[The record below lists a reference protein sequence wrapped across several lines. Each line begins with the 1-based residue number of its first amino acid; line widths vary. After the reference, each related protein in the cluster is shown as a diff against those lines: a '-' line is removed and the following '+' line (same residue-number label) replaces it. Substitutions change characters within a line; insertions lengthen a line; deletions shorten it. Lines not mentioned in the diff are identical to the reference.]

1 MKFGI
6 LSNSANSKLVET
18 INAMGH
24 ECRVFNP
31 EKMYLL
37 ISEHQR
43 GYDRLFYGTDGDV
56 PERITANS
64 LDCIIN
70 RVGGNTAYAVSV
82 LQFMTDNLGVYCPNN
97 PEGLLNASNKAKTL
111 QMLSAAH
118 VSVPKTIVTQKPAH
132 VKWLIE
138 QFGVPIVIKKT
149 TGSQGDTV
157 GIVDTKVSANSM
169 FEFVYNSGINAVIEE
184 YIEAESSDY
193 RVWTIGDKVALAMKR
208 TAKKG
213 EWKANIS
220 KGGSGE
226 IAHLSE
232 EDKELCVKAAHSI
245 GLSGY
250 AGVDLLKNKETGK
263 SVIIEVNSNPGTKII
278 DITGVNVWKEL
289 VKYCEDN
296 YKKTI
301 SNSISVKSQTEDML
315 DRLKNWMIIEDL
327 ETSGKEFSNLFLDLQ
342 AASENG
348 ILKNNVI
355 NEFERIRKNLANYLK

>member
-6 LSNSANSKLVET
+6 LSSSSNSKLVET
-18 INAMGH
+18 IKAKGH

-43 GYDRLFYGTDGDV
+43 GYDRLFYGTDGDT

-64 LDCIIN
+64 IDCIIN
-70 RVGGNTAYAVSV
+70 RIGGNTAYAVSV
-82 LQFMTDNLGVYCPNN
+82 LQFMTDNLGIYCPNK

-132 VKWLIE
+132 VKWLVE

-157 GIVDTKVSANSM
+157 GIVDTKMSANSM

-193 RVWTIGDKVALAMKR
+193 RVWTVGDKVALAMKR

-226 IAHLSE
+226 KAYLSN

-245 GLSGY
+245 GLIGY
-250 AGVDLLKNKETGK
+250 AGVDMLKDKKTGK

-278 DITGVNVWKEL
+278 DITGVNVWKDL
-289 VKYCEDN
+289 ITFCEKN
-296 YKKTI
+296 YKKGNTNVINKEVQKMLNMVTTWFTI
-301 SNSISVKSQTEDML
+301 KELN
-315 DRLKNWMIIEDL
+315 
-327 ETSGKEFSNLFLDLQ
+327 TSGKEFSNLFLDLND
-342 AASENG
+342 AVENG
-348 ILKNNVI
+348 ILKTDVI
-355 NEFERIRKNLANYLK
+355 NRYETLSHNLGKYLK